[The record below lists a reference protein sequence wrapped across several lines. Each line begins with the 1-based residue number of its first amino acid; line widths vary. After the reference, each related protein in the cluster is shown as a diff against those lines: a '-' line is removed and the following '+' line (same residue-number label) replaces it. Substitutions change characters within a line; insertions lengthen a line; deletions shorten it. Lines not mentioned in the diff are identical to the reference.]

1 MPGQSADVIQM
12 STDVPDLPCPVVL
25 LVEDEKQLLEI
36 TSIRLTSL
44 GCDVLEAPNAEK
56 ALELFVQH
64 RERID
69 FVFTDLRM
77 NGMGG
82 FALIDHLLKVDPDVR
97 IVAASAIID
106 ELDHVRTQWGDRVRM
121 MLKPYDTEQLQ
132 VLLRLECGDR

>member
-1 MPGQSADVIQM
+1 M
-12 STDVPDLPCPVVL
+12 SPDATDLPCPVVL

-44 GCDVLEAPNAEK
+44 GCDVLEATSGEQ
-56 ALELFVQH
+56 ALDLFARH
-64 RERID
+64 RDQID

-82 FALIDHLLKVDPDVR
+82 FALIDHLLKLDPQVR

-106 ELDHVRTQWGDRVRM
+106 ELDHVRSRWGERVRM
-121 MLKPYDTEQLQ
+121 MLKPYDSEQLE
-132 VLLRLECGDR
+132 VLLRLESGSR

>member
-1 MPGQSADVIQM
+1 M
-12 STDVPDLPCPVVL
+12 SPDATDLPCPVVL

-44 GCDVLEAPNAEK
+44 GCDVLEATSGEQ
-56 ALELFVQH
+56 ALELFAQH
-64 RERID
+64 RDQID

-82 FALIDHLLKVDPDVR
+82 FALIDHLLKLDPQVR

-106 ELDHVRTQWGDRVRM
+106 ELDHVRNRWGERVRM
-121 MLKPYDTEQLQ
+121 MLKPYDSEQLE
-132 VLLRLECGDR
+132 VLLRLESGSR